1 LKEYNLSSRVSQR
14 VVTNKSI
21 VVEAAIDL
29 VSNEEPEEDE
39 FSIRPDHMVSQ
50 NIMSED
56 YLGLDRV
63 EPVVEEVEKE
73 TRSIHNESKK
83 SK

>member
-1 LKEYNLSSRVSQR
+1 
-14 VVTNKSI
+14 
-21 VVEAAIDL
+21 
-29 VSNEEPEEDE
+29 
-39 FSIRPDHMVSQ
+39 MVSQ